1 MMSFGLIVNMTSL
14 VCCFMFFVFLF
25 VLYFSKKNVDNIENK
40 IYRRMLFCNG
50 GYIIFLLIFTLLDI
64 LVNLGKVSYDI
75 YDFLIILN
83 KIGIVFLSLWFIL
96 LCFYIFI
103 VVNEKKEKFTEHL
116 NHNSKKYFIGLY
128 VFLFIY
134 TIILFMEKFDLSIY
148 SGVENTALISF
159 NAVVILSILLDL
171 IMVITNFKK
180 INKKKILPI
189 VIIFPLLSLGWTYSI
204 VVVINSGNELK
215 DYIVFFYIVI
225 TLINYL
231 MFFTIENPDL
241 KMINELTLAK
251 NQAEKANNAKS
262 DFLSSMSHE
271 LRTPLNAIVGLTQT
285 IIYNDNVDEMHTD
298 GKDILKASN
307 NLIELVDSILEI
319 NKLDSN
325 TMEVV
330 ETIYNP
336 RDLFNDLEKLTKLRI
351 DNKPIELR
359 MRISDDLPQNLK
371 GDKKKL
377 RTIINN
383 LLTNAVKYSEKG
395 YVDFIIDSVVADNKC
410 NLRITVS
417 DTGRGISEDQ
427 LDKLFTRFYR
437 REEDKD
443 SDIEGTGLGLAIT
456 KSLVELMNGK
466 ITVNSTE
473 GMGSTFMV
481 TLSQNIVEENVETI

>member
-1 MMSFGLIVNMTSL
+1 MSFGLIVNMTSL
-14 VCCFMFFVFLF
+14 ICCFMFFVFLF

-40 IYRRMLFCNG
+40 IYRKMLYCNG
-50 GYIIFLLIFTLLDI
+50 GYIIFLIVFTLLDI

-75 YDFLIILN
+75 YDFLIIIN
-83 KIGIVFLSLWFIL
+83 KIGMVFLTFWFIL
-96 LCFYIFI
+96 LCFYIFV
-103 VVNEKKEKFTEHL
+103 VVNEKKEKFSEHL
-116 NHNSKKYFIGLY
+116 NRNSKKYFMGLY
-128 VFLFIY
+128 IFLFFY
-134 TIILFMEKFDLSIY
+134 TIILFIEKFDLNVY
-148 SGVENTALISF
+148 SGVEKHAMISF
-159 NAVVILSILLDL
+159 NAVVIVSILLDL
-171 IMVITNFKK
+171 IMVITNLKK

-189 VIIFPLLSLGWTYSI
+189 IIIFPLLSLGWTYSI

-215 DYIVFFYIVI
+215 DYIIFFYIVV

-285 IIYNDNVDEMHTD
+285 IIYNDNVEEMHTD

-307 NLIELVDSILEI
+307 NLLELVDSILEI

-325 TMEVV
+325 TMEVTNTV
-330 ETIYNP
+330 YNP
-336 RDLFNDLEKLTKLRI
+336 RDLFNELEKLIKLRI
-351 DNKPIELR
+351 DNKPLEFR
-359 MRISDDLPQNLK
+359 MRISDDLPQNLS
-371 GDKKKL
+371 GDKEKI
-377 RTIINN
+377 RAIINN

-395 YVDFIIDSVVADNKC
+395 YVDFIVDSTLVDNKC
-410 NLRITVS
+410 NLRLTVS

-427 LDKLFTRFYR
+427 MDKLFTRFYR

-443 SDIEGTGLGLAIT
+443 SDIEGTGLGLSIT